1 MVKRRENNEKL
12 KYFVMKL
19 EKMKPIRTYS
29 DEEFKEIVIPDK
41 LKLRYAVSNKGRL
54 ISFKDNIKF
63 GRELKGGMSDGY
75 KMFRYKIYNGGK
87 IKNKHIFVSKLVA
100 EYFLPKNSEEE
111 VYVLH
116 LDRKRDN
123 DDYRNLKWATKE
135 EMIEHSKQS
144 PLVKQAKLNLIK
156 HNLESNGRK
165 LTVTKVML
173 IKKILAKPEQTTR
186 LKMIAKQF
194 GVSEM
199 QIRRIKSGEN
209 WSQVKI

>member
-1 MVKRRENNEKL
+1 
-12 KYFVMKL
+12 MKL
-19 EKMKPIRTYS
+19 EEMKNIRVYPN
-29 DEEFKEIVIPDK
+29 EEFKEIAIPDK

-54 ISFKDNIKF
+54 ISFKDNINF
-63 GRELKGGMSDGY
+63 GRELKGSITDGY
-75 KMFRYKIYNGGK
+75 KLFRYKIYDNGK
-87 IKNKHIFVSKLVA
+87 IMNKHIFVSKLVA
-100 EYFLPKNSEEE
+100 EYFIPKTSVHEIF
-111 VYVLH
+111 VLH

-135 EMIEHSKQS
+135 EMMAHSQKS
-144 PLVKQAKLNLIK
+144 PFVKQAKLNLIK
-156 HNLESNGRK
+156 HNLEANGRK

-209 WSQVKI
+209 WSHVKI

>member
-1 MVKRRENNEKL
+1 
-12 KYFVMKL
+12 MKL
-19 EKMKPIRTYS
+19 IRVYAN
-29 DEEFKEIVIPDK
+29 EEFKEIQIEDT

-54 ISFKDNIKF
+54 ISFLDNIKF
-63 GRELKGGMSDGY
+63 GRELKGSITDGY
-75 KMFRYKIYNGGK
+75 RIFRYKIFTDGK
-87 IKNKHIFVSKLVA
+87 IKSKHFFISKLVA
-100 EYFLPKNSEEE
+100 EYFIPKTSEAQT
-111 VYVLH
+111 YVLH

-135 EMIEHSKQS
+135 EMLEHSRNS
-144 PLVKQAKLNLIK
+144 PYVKQAKKKLLE
-156 HNLESNGRK
+156 HNLNANGRK

-173 IKKILAKPEQTTR
+173 IKKLLAKPEQRTR

-209 WSQVKI
+209 WSHVKI